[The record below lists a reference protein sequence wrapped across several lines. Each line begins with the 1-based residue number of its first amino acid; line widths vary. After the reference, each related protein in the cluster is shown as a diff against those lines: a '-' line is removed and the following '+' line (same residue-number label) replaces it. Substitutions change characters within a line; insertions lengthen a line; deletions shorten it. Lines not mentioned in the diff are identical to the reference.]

1 MQLLA
6 MLTML
11 IDHVGFVFFS
21 GQEIWRI
28 IGRIAF
34 PLYVY
39 GLVQGYIHTSSR
51 PRYMFRL
58 GMIALLSQIP
68 YQLAINPYGLN
79 VVVSLLAGA
88 VVLHILDRS
97 DSLLLS
103 IGIVAAASIVMEMF
117 PFDYGAYGL
126 LLILIFRYSP
136 AYLLVPWHLMLNMLY
151 LFLNSWELQLWS
163 LLPTILIAYG
173 PLVWKR
179 IESFRVPSWIWRS
192 FYPLHMLLLA
202 TIQLWK

>member
-11 IDHVGFVFFS
+11 IDHVGLVFFP
-21 GQEIWRI
+21 GQEVWRI

-39 GLVQGYIHTSSR
+39 ALVQGYIHTSSR
-51 PRYMFRL
+51 RRYMFRL

-68 YQLAINPYGLN
+68 YQLAINPLGLN
-79 VVVSLLAGA
+79 VVVSLLSGA
-88 VVLHILDRS
+88 VVLNLLDRS
-97 DSLLLS
+97 DSRLLS
-103 IGIVAAASIVMEMF
+103 FGIVTTASLVMEMF

-136 AYLLVPWHLMLNMLY
+136 VQWLVPWHLILNALF
-151 LFLNSWELQLWS
+151 LFLNGWDLQLWS

-173 PLVWKR
+173 PLLWKPM
-179 IESFRVPSWIWRS
+179 ESFRVPSWIWRS
-192 FYPLHMLLLA
+192 FYPLHMLILA
-202 TIQLWK
+202 IIQLWR